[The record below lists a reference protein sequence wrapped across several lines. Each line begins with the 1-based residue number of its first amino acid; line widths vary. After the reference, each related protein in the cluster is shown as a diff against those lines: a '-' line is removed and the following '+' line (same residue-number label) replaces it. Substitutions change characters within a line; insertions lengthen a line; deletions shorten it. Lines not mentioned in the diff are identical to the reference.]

1 MNDVPLG
8 WAGRVMQWLAFATRL
23 VLVNVLFVAGTLA
36 GLMVFG
42 LFPAAVAATTV
53 LGRLRLGGTDADSQG
68 GHVVRDFV
76 TVYRSQFWHTNRV
89 GSIFWLAG
97 VVLYLNVLTAGPA
110 TASAGADGT
119 LLVHAVLLVLAALAG
134 LATLAA
140 AATSVALC
148 SRYRD
153 SVTSVWRTALVLPL
167 VSPLMSLS
175 LLATLTAA
183 VVVFSAV
190 PVLVPLVGVSLPLLL
205 SGWLVG
211 RRLAAFEAAETVPAA
226 GQTEPAQAITPAAA

>member
-8 WAGRVMQWLAFATRL
+8 WAGRVMQWLGFATRL

-36 GLMVFG
+36 GLVLFG

-53 LGRLRLGGTDADSQG
+53 LGRLRLGDTDDDSQS

-76 TVYRSQFWHTNRV
+76 RVYRSQFWHTNRV

-97 VVLYLNVLTAGPA
+97 VVLYLNVLTAGT
-110 TASAGADGT
+110 TAASPF
-119 LLVHAVLLVLAALAG
+119 HAVLLVLATVGG
-134 LATLAA
+134 LGTLAA
-140 AATSVALC
+140 AATAVALC

-153 SVTSVWRTALVLPL
+153 SVTSVWRTAFVLPL
-167 VSPLMSLS
+167 VSPLMGLS

-183 VVVFSAV
+183 VVIFSAL
-190 PVLVPLVGVSLPLLL
+190 PMLVPLVGVSLPLLL

-211 RRLAAFEAAETVPAA
+211 RRLAALEAGAPS
-226 GQTEPAQAITPAAA
+226 AAAVASAA